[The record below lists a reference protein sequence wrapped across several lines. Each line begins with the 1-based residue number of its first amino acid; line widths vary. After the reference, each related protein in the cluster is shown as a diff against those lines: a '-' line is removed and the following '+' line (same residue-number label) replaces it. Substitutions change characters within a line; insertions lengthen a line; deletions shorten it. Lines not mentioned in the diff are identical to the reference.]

1 MIATLPWN
9 LASFIYI
16 MLRAV
21 IVTLLCPVCGIHP
34 SAAQSASPWCVPYHF
49 RTVRHCWCQ
58 TPVMYSSS
66 ITEAFNGKR
75 SEVPS
80 WLAVWQKCGA
90 NLCSDNWWLSNRLT
104 ERWPCSLSTW
114 VLQFYGHGPF
124 SNGTPRPALPPPL
137 LPSCF
142 FSAIFLI
149 HFWVINFP
157 FHPFPSFH
165 VLFIL
170 IFQGNCLLFTDPL
183 FFGWRDNVH
192 GR

>member
-34 SAAQSASPWCVPYHF
+34 SAAQSASLGVYHIIPGQCGIADVKHLSCTAPASL
-49 RTVRHCWCQ
+49 RLLMGRGVKCLLGLQSGRN
-58 TPVMYSSS
+58 V
-66 ITEAFNGKR
+66 GK
-75 SEVPS
+75 
-80 WLAVWQKCGA
+80 

-104 ERWPCSLSTW
+104 ERWPRCLSTW
-114 VLQFYGHGPF
+114 VLQFSVHGPF